1 MSVNFKLLI
10 ENTKP
15 ISLHTKGENNMKEHL
30 FLDFTDIEQSA
41 IVAKA
46 LASDVRLR
54 ILDIIQEKPL
64 NVSEIA
70 SKAAIPIST
79 AALHIKILEEA
90 GIVITQFMPGL
101 RGSQR
106 MCGLRVG
113 KVEFT
118 ILNQEATPSSTN
130 IITES
135 IPIGNYFD
143 CDITAPCGIV
153 SDTAFLGSE
162 DSPYGFY
169 SPDKHTAQIIWFTK
183 GYLEYRFSNYQLKKV
198 KLIHSLSFSF
208 EVCSEAP
215 GYNNNWKS
223 DISLWINHLDAGT
236 FTSQGDFGGRKGKL
250 NPDWWNDNMT
260 QYGLLKTLL
269 INDTGTFI
277 DNNKASEL
285 TLADYNFKNNTFIS
299 FQIGVKENAK
309 YLGGL
314 NLFGNKFGDFPQNI
328 VLEIQY

>member
-1 MSVNFKLLI
+1 
-10 ENTKP
+10 
-15 ISLHTKGENNMKEHL
+15 MKEHL
-30 FLDFTDIEQSA
+30 FLDFSDMEQSA
-41 IVAKA
+41 LVAKA
-46 LASDVRLR
+46 LSSDVRLR
-54 ILDIIQEKPL
+54 ILDIIKEKPL

-70 SKAAIPIST
+70 SKAEIPIST

-106 MCGLRVG
+106 VCGLRVE

-118 ILNQEATPSSTN
+118 ILSQNPISNNKN

-153 SDTAFLGSE
+153 SGTSFLGSE

-169 SPDKHTAQIIWFTK
+169 SPEKHTAQIIWFSK
-183 GYLEYRFSNYQLKKV
+183 GYLEYRFSNYHLKKI
-198 KLIHSLSFSF
+198 KSLHSLEFSF
-208 EVCSEAP
+208 EICSEAP
-215 GYNNNWKS
+215 GYNNDWKS
-223 DISLWINHLDAGT
+223 DISLWINNLEAGS
-236 FTSQGDFGGRKGKL
+236 FTSSGDFGGRRGKL

-260 QYGLLKTLL
+260 QYGLLKTVL
-269 INDTGTFI
+269 INESGTYI
-277 DNNKASEL
+277 DSTFVSDF
-285 TLADYNFKNNTFIS
+285 TLADYDLNNKTFIS
-299 FQIGVKENAK
+299 FKIGVKEDAK

-314 NLFGNKFGDFPQNI
+314 NLFGECFGDYPQNI
-328 VLEIQY
+328 VMKIQY